1 MISAPPKF
9 VVNTLDESTIEKI
22 ELSFA
27 ASEDMEFREIHC
39 PYCSTPLATVTLNM
53 KEGIF
58 IAKCQKC
65 KAVTPLNLAYF
76 YRSRTYRLI
85 ACLKSEWGYKDDDA
99 AVIDVERKKKALR
112 K

>member
-27 ASEDMEFREIHC
+27 ASEDMEFREINC
-39 PYCSTPLATVTLNM
+39 PYCSTSLATVTLNM

-65 KAVTPLNLAYF
+65 KAITPLNLAYF
-76 YRSRTYRLI
+76 YRSKTYRRP
-85 ACLKSEWGYKDDDA
+85 DA
-99 AVIDVERKKKALR
+99 FLLDINQTTK
-112 K
+112 

>member
-27 ASEDMEFREIHC
+27 ASEDMEFREICC

-53 KEGIF
+53 HEGIF

-76 YRSRTYRLI
+76 YRSKSYRRP
-85 ACLKSEWGYKDDDA
+85 DA
-99 AVIDVERKKKALR
+99 VLLDMNHSTK
-112 K
+112 